1 MALRAECRS
10 EEEELQTYGMPMT
23 SMLATSESEL
33 QEMMDRIEGA
43 CKKYELQ
50 INSEKTKVMTTSE
63 TSCNIRCGN
72 SVLEQV
78 DTYAYLGI
86 VITKDGDC
94 EKEIRSR
101 LAKGYAITTQLK
113 SIWQNHWIANTTKV
127 KLLRALVW
135 PVAT

>member
-78 DTYAYLGI
+78 DN
-86 VITKDGDC
+86 C
-94 EKEIRSR
+94 R
-101 LAKGYAITTQLK
+101 
-113 SIWQNHWIANTTKV
+113 
-127 KLLRALVW
+127 
-135 PVAT
+135 